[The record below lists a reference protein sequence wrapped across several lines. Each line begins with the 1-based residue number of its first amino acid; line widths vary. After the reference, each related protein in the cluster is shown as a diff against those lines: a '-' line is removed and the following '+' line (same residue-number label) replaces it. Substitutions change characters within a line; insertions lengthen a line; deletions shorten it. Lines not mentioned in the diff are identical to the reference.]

1 MMNYELFKEVVAEK
15 FTEFM
20 PEEFRNCNVDVHSV
34 TKVNKTMDALN
45 LVPTGDEIY
54 QTSPTIYINNMY
66 EHYKECDD
74 LQTVLQAG
82 AETMQKAFQ
91 ELPNVGQMVDFDQ
104 AKDNIV
110 MVLIN
115 TEQNKS
121 MLESVPNRQFQDL
134 SIIYR
139 WVIDK
144 DKEGISST
152 IVNNGLAE
160 KLGMNEVELYNA
172 AVENTTRLFP
182 PTIKSMNDVIRDM
195 FIKDG
200 MPDEIADMMIGE
212 VPENNM
218 MYVISNE
225 RGVNGAVSMLY
236 EDNLH
241 KLAERLE
248 TDLYIMPSS
257 IHETIAVST
266 DMGDPN
272 ELAQMVNE
280 INMDQVALEERL
292 SNQVYHYDKDLRKL
306 SMATDTPNKRLDGIV
321 AEPKLIYDSKEQ
333 SR

>member
-20 PEEFRNCNVDVHSV
+20 PDEYRNCQVDVHSV

-45 LVPTGDEIY
+45 LVPAGDKKY

-66 EHYKECDD
+66 EHYKECND
-74 LQTVLQAG
+74 LQAVLQAG

-91 ELPNVGQMVDFDQ
+91 EIPNVGPKVDFDQ

-121 MLESVPNRQFQDL
+121 MLESIPNRQFQDL

-172 AVENTTRLFP
+172 AVENTIRLFP
-182 PTIKSMNDVIRDM
+182 PTVKSMNDVIRDM

-241 KLAERLE
+241 TLAERLE

-257 IHETIAVST
+257 IHEIIAVSA

>member
-1 MMNYELFKEVVAEK
+1 
-15 FTEFM
+15 
-20 PEEFRNCNVDVHSV
+20 
-34 TKVNKTMDALN
+34 
-45 LVPTGDEIY
+45 
-54 QTSPTIYINNMY
+54 
-66 EHYKECDD
+66 
-74 LQTVLQAG
+74 
-82 AETMQKAFQ
+82 MQKAFQ

-104 AKDNIV
+104 AKNNIV

-121 MLESVPNRQFQDL
+121 MLESIPNHEFQDL

-172 AVENTTRLFP
+172 AVENTIRFFP

-225 RGVNGAVSMLY
+225 RGVNGTVSMLY

-241 KLAERLE
+241 QLTEKLE

-257 IHETIAVST
+257 IHETIAVSC

>member
-20 PEEFRNCNVDVHSV
+20 PEEYKNCQVDVHSV

-45 LVPTGDEIY
+45 LVPTGEERY

-74 LQTVLQAG
+74 LQSVLQAG

-91 ELPNVGQMVDFDQ
+91 ELPNVGQMVDFNQ

-160 KLGMNEVELYNA
+160 KLGMNELELYNA
-172 AVENTTRLFP
+172 AVENTIRLFP

-212 VPENNM
+212 VPENNI

-241 KLAERLE
+241 QLAEKLE

-257 IHETIAVST
+257 IHETIAVSC

>member
-1 MMNYELFKEVVAEK
+1 MNYELFKEVVAEK

-20 PEEFRNCNVDVHSV
+20 PEEYKNCQVDVHSV

-45 LVPTGDEIY
+45 LVPTGDERY

-74 LQTVLQAG
+74 LQAVLQAG

-91 ELPNVGQMVDFDQ
+91 ELPNVGQMVDFDH

-160 KLGMNEVELYNA
+160 KLGMNEVQLYNA
-172 AVENTTRLFP
+172 AVENTIRLFP

-236 EDNLH
+236 EENLH
-241 KLAERLE
+241 QLAEKLE

-257 IHETIAVST
+257 IHETIAVSC

-333 SR
+333 FR

>member
-1 MMNYELFKEVVAEK
+1 MNYELFKEVVAEK

-20 PEEFRNCNVDVHSV
+20 PEEYKNCQVDVHSV

-45 LVPTGDEIY
+45 LVPTGEERY

-74 LQTVLQAG
+74 LQAVLQAG

-91 ELPNVGQMVDFDQ
+91 ELPNVDQMVDFDQ

-110 MVLIN
+110 MLLIN

-121 MLESVPNRQFQDL
+121 MLESIPNRQFQDL

-172 AVENTTRLFP
+172 AVENTIRLFP

-241 KLAERLE
+241 QLAEKLE

-257 IHETIAVST
+257 IHETIAVSC
-266 DMGDPN
+266 DMGAQN
-272 ELAQMVNE
+272 ELAQMVKE